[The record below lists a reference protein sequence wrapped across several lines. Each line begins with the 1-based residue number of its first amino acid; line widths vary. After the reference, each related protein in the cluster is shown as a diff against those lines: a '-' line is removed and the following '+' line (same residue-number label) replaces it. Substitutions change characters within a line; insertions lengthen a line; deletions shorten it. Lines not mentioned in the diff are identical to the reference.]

1 MAATAHCVGLTH
13 SAAAAAAVAGA
24 GAGVPVLS
32 TRRYRI
38 DTFVYRLNT
47 YGPESRFR
55 FTFQKFSTALLI

>member
-13 SAAAAAAVAGA
+13 SAAAAV
-24 GAGVPVLS
+24 AGVPVLS

-38 DTFVYRLNT
+38 DTFVYRLNM

>member
-13 SAAAAAAVAGA
+13 SAAVA